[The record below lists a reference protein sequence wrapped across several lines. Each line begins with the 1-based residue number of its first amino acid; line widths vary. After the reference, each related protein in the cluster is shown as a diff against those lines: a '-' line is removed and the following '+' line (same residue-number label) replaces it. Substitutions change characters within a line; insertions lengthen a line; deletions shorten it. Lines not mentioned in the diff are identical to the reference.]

1 MRKMFFL
8 LLLAGCTAGER
19 TTMPAE
25 SWQRTVEQQLPLLGH
40 RNWVLIVDK
49 AFPDQ
54 TNAGILTV
62 NTGAAMPEVLEFV
75 QRQLV
80 ASPHVKPIVYRDAEL
95 AYMTDSLSPG
105 ITAAEKEIA
114 TVLGPQKVNVI
125 LHDAVFGKM
134 SAAAGTF
141 SVLVLKTESLHPY
154 TSVFFELDCAY
165 WSNEKE
171 TALRRKMNP

>member
-1 MRKMFFL
+1 M
-8 LLLAGCTAGER
+8 LLLAGCTANVKTTEGPAPGE
-19 TTMPAE
+19 T
-25 SWQRTVEQQLPLLGH
+25 WQSTVEKKLPLLGH
-40 RNWVLIVDK
+40 RNWVLVVDK

-54 TNAGILTV
+54 TAAGIQTV
-62 NTGAAMPEVLEFV
+62 STGAAMAEVLRFV
-75 QRQLV
+75 QRQLA

-105 ITAAEKEIA
+105 ISLAEEKIR
-114 TVLGPQKVNVI
+114 TVLGTQPVNAI
-125 LHDAVFGKM
+125 LHEAVFGKM

-165 WSNEKE
+165 WSSEKE
-171 TALRRKMNP
+171 NVLRRKMNR